1 MIPGEC
7 GACYL
12 EDAARFAAMPKA
24 LKPKV
29 LAELRKKD
37 AQTAANIKA
46 YHERIIA
53 DEASRVKKLEAEE
66 AARVKKLAAEEAAR
80 LKAIANLKAQEES
93 MRAPSRVMPQS
104 NIYPPF
110 ASQNITNAL
119 KHMSR
124 RNRRTSR
131 KSKKNTRRR

>member
-1 MIPGEC
+1 MAYRPMIPGEC
-7 GACYL
+7 EACYL

-53 DEASRVKKLEAEE
+53 DEASRVQ
-66 AARVKKLAAEEAAR
+66 KLAAEEAAR
-80 LKAIANLKAQEES
+80 LKAIANLKAREES
-93 MRAPSRVMPQS
+93 MRAPSRAAPGYINMP
-104 NIYPPF
+104 IP
-110 ASQNITNAL
+110 ASQNLTNAF
-119 KHMSR
+119 KNMSR
-124 RNRRTSR
+124 KNRRSAR
-131 KSKKNTRRR
+131 KAKKNTRRR

>member
-12 EDAARFAAMPKA
+12 EDAARFAAMPIA

-29 LAELRKKD
+29 LAELRKKN
-37 AQTAANIKA
+37 AKTAANIKA
-46 YHERIIA
+46 YDERI
-53 DEASRVKKLEAEE
+53 LAEE
-66 AARVKKLAAEEAAR
+66 AARVKKLEAEEAAR

-93 MRAPSRVMPQS
+93 MRAPSRAMPQS